1 MSDGDGWKGAT
12 APTEHVELPPV
23 GQRLPRP
30 IFVGG
35 MSRSGTTVMGKG
47 LLNRH
52 PTISVTRPAEMWFI
66 TNTGGLCD
74 LVDSAEARVFSARLA
89 LNTLR
94 RGKVSPLT
102 AFRERMEG
110 FWYARDW
117 WKDGRNIGLG
127 KAVSREQ
134 LGEAL
139 DRFEAAFTDDPREAG
154 RQLTADLIDPT
165 TLRRGKQRWVDTTP
179 DNVHRADALH
189 RMYPDL
195 VVVNMIRDGRDVAAS
210 VVSRG
215 WGTDDYGKALK
226 EWGRRMLSG
235 HRALEQLPPDQVV
248 TIQLEHFVGPDGNED
263 YRRLLTVLG
272 IEDDPRMHRFFGEEM
287 TASASNSGRWRRD
300 LSDREQ
306 ADIDR
311 QYERIRRRLVEA
323 GVTVPAPV

>member
-1 MSDGDGWKGAT
+1 MTEGWKGAT
-12 APTEHVELPPV
+12 APTDHVDLPAV
-23 GQRLPRP
+23 GQRLARP
-30 IFVGG
+30 IFIGG

-52 PTISVTRPAEMWFI
+52 STISVTRPAEMWFI

-74 LVDSAEARVFSARLA
+74 LVDSAEAKGFSARLA

-94 RGKVSPLT
+94 RGKVSPLH
-102 AFRERMEG
+102 AFRERMSG

-134 LGEAL
+134 LDEAL
-139 DRFEAAFTDDPREAG
+139 DRFEGAFTDNPREAG

-165 TLRRGKQRWVDTTP
+165 TIRRGKQRWVDTTP
-179 DNVHRADALH
+179 DNVHRAEALH

-215 WGTDDYGKALK
+215 WGTDDHGKALK
-226 EWGRRMLSG
+226 QWGQRVLAG
-235 HRALEQLPPDQVV
+235 HRALQQLPGEQVI
-248 TIQLEHFVGPDGNED
+248 TIQLEHLVGPEGEAD

-272 IEDDPRMHRFFGEEM
+272 IEDEPKMRRFFDEEM
-287 TASASNSGRWRRD
+287 TAEASNSGRWRRD

-306 ADIDR
+306 AAIDR
-311 QYERIRRRLVEA
+311 QYEQICRRLVAA
-323 GVTVPAPV
+323 GVTVPTPL

>member
-1 MSDGDGWKGAT
+1 MDEGWKGAT

-23 GQRLPRP
+23 GRRLPRP
-30 IFVGG
+30 VFVGG
-35 MSRSGTTVMGKG
+35 MSRSGTTVIGKG

-74 LVDSAEARVFSARLA
+74 IVDAAESGGFSARLA

-134 LGEAL
+134 LAEAL
-139 DRFEAAFTDDPREAG
+139 DRFEGAFPQDPREAG
-154 RQLTADLIDPT
+154 RQLAADLIDPT
-165 TLRRGKQRWVDTTP
+165 TRRRGKERWVDTTP
-179 DNVHRADALH
+179 DNAYRADALY
-189 RMYPDL
+189 RMFPDL

-215 WGTDDYGKALK
+215 WGTDDHGKALK
-226 EWGRRMLSG
+226 QWGERMLAA
-235 HRALEQLPPDQVV
+235 HRALQSLPAQQAV
-248 TIQLEHFVGPDGNED
+248 TIQLEHLVGPEGDAD
-263 YRRLLTVLG
+263 YDRLLATVG
-272 IEDDPRMHRFFGEEM
+272 IADVPAMRRFFDEEM
-287 TASASNSGRWRRD
+287 TAEASHSGRWRRD
-300 LSDREQ
+300 LSPREQ
-306 ADIDR
+306 DRIDA
-311 QYERIRRRLVEA
+311 QYAKVCARLDAE
-323 GVTVPAPV
+323 GVTTPA